1 MFLNLKLQPEVG
13 AAKPQTAFPEP
24 EMALPLPRPIRDAL
38 ETRANEH
45 VGLLAEFSD
54 PGALHDAVVDLRKR
68 GYSRLDTFSPFPI
81 HGMDRA
87 MGLPFSKLAFF
98 VFGGGLT
105 GLFLGAF
112 LQWHTSAGS
121 QASWIDVILQGY
133 PINISNKP
141 FFAIESSVPIMFE
154 LTILLS
160 ALTAVGAMLALNGL
174 PKPYNP
180 LFYSE
185 RFGRATDDGFFLH
198 VGQADSAFARGTTA
212 GDLFGLGALHV
223 EYVDHDGAT
232 DVGETGEPLAI
243 DPLEAPAA
251 PVTPPYTG
259 GQI

>member
-1 MFLNLKLQPEVG
+1 
-13 AAKPQTAFPEP
+13 
-24 EMALPLPRPIRDAL
+24 MALPLPRPIRTAL

-87 MGLPFSKLAFF
+87 MGLPVSKLAFL
-98 VFGGGLT
+98 VFGGGLV
-105 GLFLGAF
+105 GLLAGTA
-112 LQWHTSAGS
+112 LQWWTSAV
-121 QASWIDVILQGY
+121 DY

-141 FFAIESSVPIMFE
+141 LFAIESSVPIMFE
-154 LTILLS
+154 LMILFS
-160 ALTAVGAMLALNGL
+160 GLTAVGGMLALNGL
-174 PKPYNP
+174 PKPYDP

-198 VGQADSAFARGTTA
+198 IGEADTEFARARTA
-212 GDLFGLGALHV
+212 GDLFGLGALAV
-223 EYVDHDGAT
+223 EYVDHTGAT
-232 DVGETGEPLAI
+232 DLAPNGEPLAVA
-243 DPLEAPAA
+243 ETA
-251 PVTPPYTG
+251 PVTPPHTG

>member
-1 MFLNLKLQPEVG
+1 MNLIP
-13 AAKPQTAFPEP
+13 KPLRE
-24 EMALPLPRPIRDAL
+24 ALD
-38 ETRANEH
+38 TSANEH

-54 PGALHDAVVDLRKR
+54 PGSLHDAVVDLRKR

-112 LQWHTSAGS
+112 LQWYTSAAG
-121 QASWIDVILQGY
+121 QKSWVDVILQSY

-141 FFAIESSVPIMFE
+141 LFGIESSVPIMFE

-180 LFYSE
+180 LFNSE

-198 VGQADSAFARGTTA
+198 VGEADAEFVRASTA
-212 GDLFGLGALHV
+212 GDLFDVGALGV
-223 EYVDHDGAT
+223 EYITHDGAT
-232 DVGETGEPLAI
+232 DIGADGEPLT
-243 DPLEAPAA
+243 EALLDAPVA
-251 PVTPPYTG
+251 PVTPPHTG

>member
-1 MFLNLKLQPEVG
+1 
-13 AAKPQTAFPEP
+13 
-24 EMALPLPRPIRDAL
+24 MALPLPRPIRDAL

-87 MGLPFSKLAFF
+87 MGLPVSKLAFL
-98 VFGGGLT
+98 VFGGALVGLL
-105 GLFLGAF
+105 GGFL
-112 LQWHTSAGS
+112 LQWWTSAV
-121 QASWIDVILQGY
+121 DY

-141 FFAIESSVPIMFE
+141 LFAIESSVPIMFE
-154 LTILLS
+154 LTILFS
-160 ALTAVGAMLALNGL
+160 GLTAVGGMLALNGL
-174 PKPYNP
+174 PKPYDP

-198 VGQADSAFARGTTA
+198 VGEADGEFGRAKTA
-212 GDLFGLGALHV
+212 GDLFGLGALAV
-223 EYVDHDGAT
+223 EYVDHSGAH
-232 DVGETGEPLAI
+232 DVSPDGEPLVAAT
-243 DPLEAPAA
+243 PAPV
-251 PVTPPYTG
+251 VTPPHTG